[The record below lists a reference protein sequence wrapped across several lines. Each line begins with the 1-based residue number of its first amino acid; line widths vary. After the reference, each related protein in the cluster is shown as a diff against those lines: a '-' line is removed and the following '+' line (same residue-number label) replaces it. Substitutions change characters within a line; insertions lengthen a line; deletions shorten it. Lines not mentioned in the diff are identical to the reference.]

1 MSDTPRTDE
10 HAARMHAHSKRWDF
24 EYRYEGEISTPW
36 PDGLLSD
43 HDFARTLERELAAV
57 TAERD
62 AMRDAVAHIEKV
74 IGKQLEL
81 IAARAHGDYL
91 NKGPV
96 VNGLGLL
103 KRRAQDALR
112 RP

>member
-10 HAARMHAHSKRWDF
+10 HAARMNAHSKRWDF

-43 HDFARTLERELAAV
+43 HDFARTLERELSAV

-62 AMRDAVAHIEKV
+62 ALLAIKDAA
-74 IGKQLEL
+74 QNL
-81 IAARAHGDYL
+81 IDA
-91 NKGPV
+91 KGRHNTTIAYERLV
-96 VNGLGLL
+96 LDLL
-103 KRRAQDALR
+103 VLALR